1 MYKHKL
7 VDFVIHVS
15 LAAVRASS
23 SSLLTAMI
31 LSLSLSVHG
40 GDRQRDQ

>member
-31 LSLSLSVHG
+31 LTLDLSLYSCW
-40 GDRQRDQ
+40 DLLSE